1 MVAEL
6 LRWVS
11 DPEHH
16 RRVALLAQTPL
27 FAGLRKRLLGRIAA
41 RLFAKSYA
49 AGETIFEEGEP
60 GRALYIVDKGAIDA
74 FRKTAEGEV
83 QLARFESPTA
93 FGELALIDDLPR
105 AATARA
111 AVDSQLLLLYR
122 THFDELLESDRVATL
137 ALSRRLLVTL
147 ARYVRAR
154 GGTYTPPG
162 APAAGPR

>member
-1 MVAEL
+1 MRKILPSL
-6 LRWVS
+6 LRWVG

-60 GRALYIVDKGAIDA
+60 GRALYIVEKGAVEA
-74 FRKTAEGEV
+74 FRRTPEGEV
-83 QLARFESPTA
+83 LLARFEPPAA

-105 AATARA
+105 SATARA
-111 AVDSQLLLLYR
+111 AGDSELLLLYR

-154 GGTYTPPG
+154 GGTYPPPG
-162 APAAGPR
+162 GAR